1 MKRML
6 KWLLVSTCMV
16 ILMVLATGMASAA
29 TDISNAMVTVGGY
42 SGTYSADYTGSAI
55 TPEVVVKVRN
65 SSGYYY
71 SYNTLSNGTDYTV
84 SYNNNVNAG
93 TATVTITGINDYTG
107 VITKNF
113 TIDTVSIS
121 SSKVKISVADATY
134 TGYTITPSV
143 TITYNNKT
151 LRQGTD
157 YTLSTVTEKN
167 AGSAS
172 VTITGTGNFSSY
184 TTKSFT
190 INKKNLNTCTVSV
203 SDQKY
208 TGRAL
213 QPTVTVYNGSLVVPS
228 DDYSVSYS
236 NNTNI
241 GTATVTVTAAS
252 SYYSYSSGNYTGTG
266 TGTFKIK
273 YDISNCTFTIGKCTY
288 TGSAVTPELTIKANS
303 KALTKGSDY
312 SVAVSNNINAG
323 QGKLTITGSGYYI
336 GTVTKSF
343 TIEPKSITLATA
355 TLILPE
361 EKYVYNGSAF
371 TPDVTVADGTTA
383 LVKDK
388 DYTLTYKTNKNP
400 GYGYAVITGKG
411 NYGSSQK
418 LKFSI
423 YPSTPKISKIEQT
436 AKNSVTLSWKKGPS
450 GLKYIIYRNG
460 SKIGTTKKNATSY
473 KDTKSKTN
481 GKNYAY
487 QIVAVPSNASSLT
500 SEMSAKKNCYY
511 LKAPTI
517 KAYVA
522 GSRVLSASWSKNSK
536 ADGYQVQWSTSSKF
550 SSKKTSTVKKGA
562 SLSKTLGGLVVG
574 RTYYFRVRAYKTVE
588 EKYEVVT
595 TTTNELG
602 EEIQTTETKTK
613 KVKYYSSWSNT
624 ASKAPITATAH
635 SSAS

>member
-29 TDISNAMVTVGGY
+29 TQKDISNASVSVGSWY
-42 SGTYSADYTGSAI
+42 DSYDYTGSEI
-55 TPEVVVKVRN
+55 KPSVSVYY
-65 SSGYYY
+65 SGYL
-71 SYNTLSNGTDYTV
+71 TEGTDYTV
-84 SYNNNVNAG
+84 SYSNNINAG
-93 TATVTITGINDYTG
+93 TATVTVTGQGTYTG
-107 VITKNF
+107 TATKTF
-113 TIDTVSIS
+113 TISTKSIS
-121 SSKVKISVADATY
+121 SSDVKISVADATY

-151 LRQGTD
+151 LKQGTD
-157 YTLSTVTEKN
+157 YTLSTVTQKD
-167 AGSAS
+167 AGSAN
-172 VTITGTGNFSSY
+172 VTINGKGNFSSY
-184 TTKSFT
+184 TTEYFT

-228 DDYSVSYS
+228 SDYTVSYS

-241 GTATVTVTAAS
+241 GTATVTVTAKS
-252 SYYSYSSGNYTGTG
+252 SYYSSSGNYTGTG
-266 TGTFKIK
+266 AGTFKIK

-336 GTVTKSF
+336 VTVTKSF

-355 TLILPE
+355 TLVLPE
-361 EKYVYNGSAF
+361 EKYVYNGSSF

-423 YPSTPKISKIEQT
+423 YPSTPKIKKIEQT
-436 AKNSVTLSWKKGPS
+436 AKNTVKLSWKKGPS

-487 QIVAVPSNASSLT
+487 QIVAVPSKASSLT
-500 SEMSAKKNCYY
+500 SEKSAKKNCYY

-550 SSKKTSTVKKGA
+550 SSKKTSTVKKGS

-588 EKYEVVT
+588 EKYEVVK

>member
-1 MKRML
+1 MKKML

-16 ILMVLATGMASAA
+16 ILMVLVTGMASAA
-29 TDISNAMVTVGGY
+29 TQTSISSADIKIGGY
-42 SGTYSADYTGSAI
+42 WSYSTYYTGSAI
-55 TPEVVVKVRN
+55 EPSVSVYY
-65 SSGYYY
+65 SGY
-71 SYNTLSNGTDYTV
+71 SYLSEGTDYTV
-84 SYNNNVNAG
+84 SYSNNINAG
-93 TATVTITGINDYTG
+93 TATVTVTGQGSYTG
-107 VITKNF
+107 TATETF
-113 TIDTVSIS
+113 TINKKSIS
-121 SSKVKISVADATY
+121 SSDVKISVADATY
-134 TGYTITPSV
+134 TGYAITPSV

-151 LRQGTD
+151 LKQGTD
-157 YTLSTVTEKN
+157 YTLSGATKKD
-167 AGSAS
+167 AGSSS

-184 TTKSFT
+184 TTEYFT

-208 TGRAL
+208 TGKAL

-228 DDYSVSYS
+228 SEYSVKYS

-241 GTATVTVTAAS
+241 GTATVTVTASS
-252 SYYSYSSGNYTGTG
+252 SYYSYSSGNYTGSG
-266 TGTFKIK
+266 VGTFRIK

-336 GTVTKSF
+336 GTVTKNF

-355 TLILPE
+355 TLVLPE
-361 EKYVYNGSAF
+361 EKYVYTGSEF
-371 TPDVTVADGTTA
+371 TPDATVADGTTA

-400 GYGYAVITGKG
+400 GYGYAVITGMG

-423 YPSTPKISKIEQT
+423 YPSTPKIKKIEQT
-436 AKNSVTLSWKKGPS
+436 AKNSVKISWKKGPS
-450 GLKYIIYRNG
+450 GLKYIVYRNG
-460 SKIGTTKKNATSY
+460 NKLGTTKKNATSY
-473 KDTKSKTN
+473 KDSKSKTN
-481 GKNYAY
+481 GKNYEY
-487 QIVAVPSNASSLT
+487 SIVAVPSNASSLT
-500 SEMSAKKNCYY
+500 SEMSEKKNCYY

-522 GSRVLSASWSKNSK
+522 GNRVLSASWNKNK
-536 ADGYQVQWSTSSKF
+536 QADGYQVQWSTSSKF
-550 SSKKTSTVKKGA
+550 SSKKTSTIKKGA

-588 EKYEVVT
+588 EEYEVVT